1 METTEKDKI
10 MKAIGS
16 TEETTFKEFCSAL
29 EDDCPNS
36 SAEWAEMF
44 KKLRALE
51 AQEMIGIH
59 RTAGKIDGMILT
71 EQGAAYIRDKMDAD
85 RGLFK

>member
-29 EDDCPNS
+29 EEDCPS
-36 SAEWAEMF
+36 GSAEWSVMF
-44 KKLRALE
+44 QKLRQLE
-51 AQEMIGIH
+51 ASNMIQVH
-59 RTAGKIDGMILT
+59 RTAGKIDGFILT

-85 RGLFK
+85 RGLFR